1 MRITYYA
8 LKNVQVGDSLRQA
21 GDLVPEAAAWPFLA
35 MYCRDGTVAP
45 VLVAT
50 LPESVQEVLAE
61 WEADQSAPADLP
73 AASSAVVEAD
83 TTTTAAKP
91 KQREKVA

>member
-8 LKNVQVGDSLRQA
+8 LKDVQVGESLRKA

-50 LPESVQEVLAE
+50 LPDSVQEVLAE
-61 WEADQSAPADLP
+61 WEADQR
-73 AASSAVVEAD
+73 AASVVPAETATVVSTPPD
-83 TTTTAAKP
+83 TTTKS
-91 KQREKVA
+91 KSKEKVA